1 MSFDIYADDF
11 QSLQDA
17 LNEAATTGKTL
28 HLTPR
33 ARYAVTAPI
42 VLDNV
47 SVRLDGHG
55 ASILADVPMLAPL
68 ALKNGAYLQAKHL
81 VLGGGRVA
89 LYAMHC
95 AGAGGSHFEDCEF
108 YFGIR
113 DGVHLAAEGAAGGN
127 DCMRFERCRFQHN
140 GRMHRLTVTINQT
153 NYPPVPGYATEPNVE
168 APDAQF
174 VTWGTR
180 IGDLLHVGK
189 EWLLVQEVID
199 ETHLRLQLYPDTSGH
214 KEAPATL
221 HVGDGYHEESFNDNN
236 LCVLRD
242 CLFRNNAGAGAKL
255 CGLFGARVQN
265 GQFDFNRAYG
275 AVVGHRNGPVLISDF
290 LGCYFEGNASP
301 AAILLGAAQGVHAV
315 STNSDVTLFDVTNPT
330 PNWGTSLNAQK
341 AAGFRQ
347 ASPNSVDSTLPYT
360 KGDI

>member
-1 MSFDIYADDF
+1 MTDIHADDF
-11 QSLQDA
+11 DTLQ
-17 LNEAATTGKTL
+17 AAFDSAARTGKTL

-33 ARYAVTAPI
+33 KQYAVVTSI
-42 VLDNV
+42 VLDGV
-47 SVRLDGHG
+47 VVRLDGHG
-55 ASILADVPMLAPL
+55 ASIGASVPMLAPL
-68 ALKNGAYLQAKHL
+68 ALKGGASIQAKHL
-81 VLGGGRVA
+81 TLGGGRVA

-180 IGDLLHVGK
+180 IGDILHVGS

-275 AVVGHRNGPVLISDF
+275 AIVGHRNGPVIISSFRD
-290 LGCYFEGNASP
+290 CYFEGNEGPS
-301 AAILLGAAQGVHAV
+301 AILLGAAQGIEISSV
-315 STNSDVTLFDVTNPT
+315 NSDKPITSVTNPT
-330 PNWGTSLNAQK
+330 PSWGTVLNAQPSP
-341 AAGFRQ
+341 GLRQ
-347 ASPNSVDSTLPYT
+347 ASPNGVISQLPVVP
-360 KGDI
+360 

>member
-1 MSFDIYADDF
+1 MTDIHAKDYPTLQAAFD
-11 QSLQDA
+11 DA
-17 LNEAATTGKTL
+17 AATGKTL

-33 ARYAVTAPI
+33 TQYAVTAPI

-55 ASILADVPMLAPL
+55 ATIGADVPMLAPL

-81 VLGGGRVA
+81 TLGGGRVA

-108 YFGIR
+108 YFGVR

-153 NYPPVPGYATEPNVE
+153 NYPPVAGYGTEPSVE

-180 IGDLLHVGK
+180 IGDLLHVGS

-199 ETHLRLQLYPDTSGH
+199 ETHLKLQLYPGSEGH
-214 KEAPATL
+214 TAAAATL
-221 HVGDGYHEESFNDNN
+221 HIGDGYHEESFNDNN
-236 LCVLRD
+236 LVVLRD

-255 CGLFGARVQN
+255 CGLFGARVQS
-265 GQFDFNRAYG
+265 GQFDFNKTFG
-275 AVVGHRNGPVLISDF
+275 AIVGHRSGAVIISSFRD
-290 LGCYFEGNASP
+290 CYFEGNEAPS
-301 AAILLGAAQGVHAV
+301 AILLGGAQGVEISSV
-315 STNSDVTLFDVTNPT
+315 NSDKPITSVTNPT
-330 PNWGTSLNAQK
+330 PSWGTVLNAQP
-341 AAGFRQ
+341 APGLRQ
-347 ASPNSVDSTLPYT
+347 ASPNGVISQLPVVP
-360 KGDI
+360 